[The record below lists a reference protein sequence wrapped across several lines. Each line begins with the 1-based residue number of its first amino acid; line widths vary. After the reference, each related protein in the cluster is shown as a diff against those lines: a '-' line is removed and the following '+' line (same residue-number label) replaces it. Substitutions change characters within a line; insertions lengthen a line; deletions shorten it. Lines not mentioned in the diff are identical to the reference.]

1 MDFPNE
7 ILLNI
12 FGNLNPSNLDV
23 VVHVC
28 QKWRNIVQMIH
39 NSAWKSVSRAVQLKR
54 DIIGPLYK
62 SRGWIEAQHAMDQC
76 NCIKISMDLVT
87 YDDLQLLNRDLE
99 LLKLH
104 GDKFYEIDYLEFP
117 ELTDL
122 QAFSRLSAAGVLTT
136 IRNVLISDIQL
147 PSIKH
152 IGHFLCNVKESLEV
166 SEGEPEQKDLA
177 NLFKWINCNQFTL
190 SWHWDSLTNADIKSL
205 TEVLNSRV
213 DKFSYKFGGE
223 PFLPY
228 IEQYDG
234 RGKCKEIELVYS
246 VPDDEDDE
254 DVDCLYDRDKLIDWS
269 QVRGWTF
276 SVDNLWPDNH
286 SIYLKRSFHV

>member
-1 MDFPNE
+1 M
-7 ILLNI
+7 
-12 FGNLNPSNLDV
+12 
-23 VVHVC
+23 
-28 QKWRNIVQMIH
+28 KH
-39 NSAWKSVSRAVQLKR
+39 NMQWISATA
-54 DIIGPLYK
+54 
-62 SRGWIEAQHAMDQC
+62 
-76 NCIKISMDLVT
+76 
-87 YDDLQLLNRDLE
+87 
-99 LLKLH
+99 
-104 GDKFYEIDYLEFP
+104 
-117 ELTDL
+117 
-122 QAFSRLSAAGVLTT
+122 SAAGVLTT
-136 IRNVLISDIQL
+136 IRNILICDIQL
-147 PSIKH
+147 SSIKH
-152 IGHFLCNVKESLEV
+152 IGHFLSNVKESLEV

-286 SIYLKRSFHV
+286 SIYLKRYFHV